1 MTKGVLIF
9 AQNNSEIDYVK
20 LAVCAAKRVKEHL
33 NVPVSLI
40 TDSPDH
46 LLTLDDAQGVFDQ
59 VIDLWKVTD
68 YRNSQIQNRSF
79 HDGTLKKKILKWNN
93 FSRADCYDLSP
104 YDETLVIDSD
114 YIICSDNLVSI
125 WGNVYDF
132 AIYKTSFDLSRWR
145 VSYDHLN
152 QYSIPF
158 YWATVFYFKKNQYTE
173 AFFDLVQKIKENWSY
188 YRLLYCIDAGTF
200 RNDYAFSIAINIMN
214 GGDSDGNFASPLPG
228 KLYYTVDKDIVESI
242 QGNQTRVLVEK
253 ESFPG
258 EYVALKTTG
267 IDVHLMNKYSLVRAI
282 NIYKKEVI

>member
-20 LAVCAAKRVKEHL
+20 LAVSAARRVKEYL
-33 NVPVSLI
+33 NVPVSLV

-46 LLTLDDAQGVFDQ
+46 LLNLNAEDVFDQ

-93 FSRADCYDLSP
+93 FSRSDCYGLSP

-114 YIICSDNLVSI
+114 YIICSDNLKAVWDNI
-125 WGNVYDF
+125 YDF
-132 AIYKTSFDLSRWR
+132 AIYKNSYDLSRWR
-145 VSYDHLN
+145 ISYDHLN

-158 YWATVFYFKKNQYTE
+158 YWATVFYFKKNEYTE
-173 AFFDLVQKIKENWSY
+173 SFFDLVQKIKENWSY

-214 GGDSDGNFASPLPG
+214 GGNPNGDFASPLPG
-228 KLYYTVDKDIVESI
+228 KLYYTVDKDIVDSI

-258 EYVALKTTG
+258 EYVALKTSG
-267 IDVHLMNKYSLVRAI
+267 IDVHLMNKYSLSRAI
-282 NIYKKEVI
+282 DNYFEDAL

>member
-20 LAVCAAKRVKEHL
+20 LAVAAARRVKEYL
-33 NVPVSLI
+33 NVPVSLV

-46 LLTLDDAQGVFDQ
+46 LSNLNAEDVFDQ

-79 HDGTLKKKILKWNN
+79 HDGTLQKKNLKRKN
-93 FSRADCYDLSP
+93 FSRADCYGLSP

-114 YIICSDNLVSI
+114 YIVCSDNLKSI
-125 WGNVYDF
+125 WENVYDF
-132 AIYKTSFDLSRWR
+132 AIYKTSYDLSRWR
-145 VSYDHLN
+145 ISYDHLN

-158 YWATVFYFKKNQYTE
+158 YWATVFYFKKNEYTE
-173 AFFDLVQKIKENWSY
+173 SFFDLVQKIKENWSY

-214 GGDSDGNFASPLPG
+214 GGNPNGDFASPLPG
-228 KLYYTVDKDIVESI
+228 KLYYTVDKDIVDSI

-253 ESFPG
+253 ES
-258 EYVALKTTG
+258 YIRLNYT
-267 IDVHLMNKYSLVRAI
+267 KYMTATLVS
-282 NIYKKEVI
+282 